1 MSENTAAAHGGHDGS
16 RKPTARCTR
25 SAPGRRRPA
34 VAFAARYRNRP
45 TRIRQAIYRVWER
58 SEQIGGSKTTIALL
72 QAIVSCVSRDQPFDP
87 IFAKKEKLATIA
99 DISAASVYRGLT
111 YLVEKEWIKRLDQ
124 YRHDDGTL
132 DIGELVITEKLAALL
147 GLVDGLLWT
156 STDNNGQESNGAEKP
171 EAATDIPFP
180 QTLDTLEKDL
190 AQTPPETAN
199 PNADQ
204 RDLRD
209 GLRGGSYIEVDLG
222 VHPKAS
228 VNYQSTEAR
237 YVRMDGRSVPVEL
250 AWLITESRLRY
261 GQLFK
266 LMKLAKQ
273 VAGQKLSDFIALRGD
288 RLKQLTS
295 TNDCYRYLKNLI
307 DQGIDAKFLAAN
319 NRKAEH
325 RVARKAQCAEA
336 AEKRNHWIRF
346 HDGKQF
352 KDAKSGRIYSISAA
366 GSHVYVCN
374 DQGDLTNATH
384 KITGRFISL
393 VEAGRLQPYSRPIV
407 TVDSGKVFERT
418 GSLLK
423 TLRMGRLGGA

>member
-1 MSENTAAAHGGHDGS
+1 MSENTAAALGGQGS
-16 RKPTARCTR
+16 AREPSALCTR

-45 TRIRQAIYRVWER
+45 ARIRQAIYRVWEC

-99 DISAASVYRGLT
+99 DISAASVYRGLA
-111 YLVEKEWIKRLDQ
+111 YLVKTEWIQRLDQ

-147 GLVDGLLWT
+147 GLVDGLLLT
-156 STDNNGQESNGAEKP
+156 STDNNGQESDGAEQP
-171 EAATDIPFP
+171 EASSDIPSV
-180 QTLDTLEKDL
+180 QTLDTLEKDR
-190 AQTPPETAN
+190 AQMPRETSK
-199 PNADQ
+199 PKTDQ
-204 RDLRD
+204 HDLRD
-209 GLRGGSYIEVDLG
+209 GLRGGSYIGVDLR

-228 VNYQSTEAR
+228 VNYQSTDAR

-250 AWLITESRLRY
+250 AWLISESRLRY

-288 RLKQLTS
+288 RLKQLNS

-325 RVARKAQCAEA
+325 RVARKAQCTEA
-336 AEKRNHWIRF
+336 AEKRNRWIRL
-346 HDGKQF
+346 HDGKLF
-352 KDAKSGRIYSISAA
+352 KDAQTGRIYSVSAA
-366 GSHVYVCN
+366 GSHAYACN
-374 DQGDLTNATH
+374 EKGDLTNATH

-393 VEAGRLQPYSRPIV
+393 VEGGRLQPFSRTVV
-407 TVDSGKVFERT
+407 TVDAGMVVERA

-423 TLRMGRLGGA
+423 MLRMGRFGNA